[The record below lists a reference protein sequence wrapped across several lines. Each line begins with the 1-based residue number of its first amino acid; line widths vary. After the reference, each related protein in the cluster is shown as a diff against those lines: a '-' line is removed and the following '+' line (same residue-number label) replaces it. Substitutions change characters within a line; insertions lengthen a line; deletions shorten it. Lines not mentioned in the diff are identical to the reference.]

1 MPFRAN
7 PFSQGV
13 SISLRVR
20 LFAGLEV
27 KAQTYRSATGQLRYT
42 ASGDTVL
49 AGNYRHAASES
60 EKTFKRLRYVV
71 RGRVEDEKGAP
82 VEEAAVLVGEELVFT
97 NTAGEFFVRRKTAA
111 VLPLE
116 VAIAEFLN
124 PASFRVVYAPPTV
137 TPLLDGAAPEI
148 ILIVGRN

>member
-1 MPFRAN
+1 M
-7 PFSQGV
+7 
-13 SISLRVR
+13 
-20 LFAGLEV
+20 
-27 KAQTYRSATGQLRYT
+27 
-42 ASGDTVL
+42 
-49 AGNYRHAASES
+49 
-60 EKTFKRLRYVV
+60 
-71 RGRVEDEKGAP
+71 
-82 VEEAAVLVGEELVFT
+82 LVGEELVFT